1 MEETLYKSLYG
12 HYASLCEYVIV
23 QDRLGAV
30 FAYCTAIFFTVLR
43 NKKFNILH

>member
-12 HYASLCEYVIV
+12 HYAYLCEYVIV

-30 FAYCTAIFFTVLR
+30 FAYGTAFFFIGKVSA
-43 NKKFNILH
+43 KK